1 MLKFNENIPP
11 ATHLPTQVKATR
23 NSVNDYER
31 IVNFSIKVASVYK
44 RGLIDLIKDHYIFN
58 CIKWRKHFPLITLPD
73 TINIRDLHILHHPR
87 KIYALSSDTANN
99 SILFIGTNVIS
110 FLYKDDVLLLSTH
123 KIDSKLDSYGC
134 HSSNSCTRLL
144 FDRQVAYPVTIGTSV
159 TTTTSPVHHHR
170 SEPKAHN
177 HPVHFKRSVFHLPLN
192 RPNGLFHDLECHFNE
207 SLPRD
212 YEKLM
217 PGKFG
222 RKNGERFLGLL
233 RRENGERKK
242 REWKEYGEQ
251 LHTCQ
256 MRRIHTLSHNFL
268 NVWKLIELEG
278 KSYLPIPSLGR
289 GISNHCM
296 LHV

>member
-1 MLKFNENIPP
+1 MPWGYHREPYSKSMMLNFNENIPL

-73 TINIRDLHILHHPR
+73 TINIRDLHILRHPR

-99 SILFIGTNVIS
+99 SILFIGTNMIS
-110 FLYKDDVLLLSTH
+110 FPYEDDVLSTH

-144 FDRQVAYPVTIGTSV
+144 SDRQVTSSVTIGTSV
-159 TTTTSPVHHHR
+159 TTTTGPVHHHR

-177 HPVHFKRSVFHLPLN
+177 HPVHFKRSVFKI
-192 RPNGLFHDLECHFNE
+192 GLMDFSTIWSATSTSHYPGVREN
-207 SLPRD
+207 
-212 YEKLM
+212 LM

-222 RKNGERFLGLL
+222 RKNGERILGLL
-233 RRENGERKK
+233 RRENGE
-242 REWKEYGEQ
+242 
-251 LHTCQ
+251 
-256 MRRIHTLSHNFL
+256 
-268 NVWKLIELEG
+268 
-278 KSYLPIPSLGR
+278 
-289 GISNHCM
+289 
-296 LHV
+296 